1 MPTLPQ
7 EGKNLDEQFEPE
19 LFNLWL
25 NNPRVRVIEPLGF
38 KGRIEPQGEATAI
51 IKGLA
56 KTTIMQQ
63 CDRCLKEC
71 YREISFGLEML
82 LKPFIYPSHDIDD
95 VGLHFY
101 RDEFFILDD
110 ILCEHL
116 LLSIDTYWA
125 EEDCEGELV
134 Q

>member
-1 MPTLPQ
+1 MPTLPR
-7 EGKNLDEQFEPE
+7 EGKSIDEQFEPE
-19 LFNLWL
+19 IFNSCL
-25 NNPRVRVIEPLGF
+25 NDPRVRVIEPLGF
-38 KGRIEPQGEATAI
+38 KGRIEPQGEASAI
-51 IKGLA
+51 IKGHA

-82 LKPFIYPSHDIDD
+82 LKPLIYPSHDIDD

-101 RDEFFILDD
+101 RDEFFNLDD
-110 ILCEHL
+110 IVCEHL
-116 LLSIDTYWA
+116 VLSIDIYWA
-125 EEDCEGELV
+125 EENCEGDPV